1 MEELSITN
9 EDKIILNNLGKM
21 LGKTD
26 LNGQLNQIEMTEDF
40 LNEQIIKA
48 EKEMNKNEKLYKTLG
63 MLLGLAIVIILM

>member
-9 EDKIILNNLGKM
+9 EDKIVLNNLGKM

-63 MLLGLAIVIILM
+63 MLLGLTIVIILM